1 MRKIFLIDKNII
13 TYDDLLNLINNSEL
27 VFTYSETELY
37 IINLIKKL
45 CGDGF
50 VNSIEDLIEKI
61 KLNNFSVDL
70 FTSGTT
76 GSAKK
81 INHNLNSLTK
91 NIVIKDEFKSAVW
104 GLSYHPS
111 KMASY
116 QVIFQSIFNQ
126 STLVNLFDYDFDQKS
141 LMITNF
147 NVTHISGTPTFYR
160 MLISNG
166 VIFNEVKQITLGGE
180 GSDSTL
186 INKLKINF
194 PNAKIK
200 NIYASTEAASLL
212 ISNSDLFSIPEKY
225 KNVIKI
231 KNNLLYIHNSLL
243 GQVDSTSLENEWY
256 NTMDIVEFVNSSE
269 FKFIGR
275 GNTEINVSGYKV
287 NPFHVESVIN
297 NLDYVNLCKIYP
309 KKNSV
314 VGNVLCCDLVI
325 NKDITKN
332 VIKDNLSDKL
342 EKYEIPVIFNIVK
355 SIEFNE
361 NIKIDRK

>member
-1 MRKIFLIDKNII
+1 MSKIFLIDKNII
-13 TYDDLLNLINNSEL
+13 TYDDLLHLINKSEL
-27 VFTYSETELY
+27 LFTYSETELY
-37 IINLIKKL
+37 IINLVREL
-45 CGDGF
+45 CGVGSVD
-50 VNSIEDLIEKI
+50 SIEDLIEKI
-61 KLNNFSVDL
+61 KLNNFSIDL

-76 GSAKK
+76 GLIKK

-91 NIVIKDEFKSAVW
+91 NIVIKDEFKSVIW

-126 STLVNLFDYDFDQKS
+126 STLVNLFDYNFDQKS
-141 LMITNF
+141 LMINNF

-166 VIFNEVKQITLGGE
+166 IIFNGVKQITLGGE
-180 GSDSTL
+180 GCDSNL
-186 INKLKINF
+186 ITKLKINF

-212 ISNSDLFSIPEKY
+212 ISDSDLFSIPEKY

-231 KNNLLYIHNSLL
+231 KNNLLYIHNTLL
-243 GQVDSTSLENEWY
+243 GQVDSTSLEGEWF
-256 NTMDIVEFVNSSE
+256 NTMDIVEFVDPNE
-269 FKFIGR
+269 FRFIGR
-275 GNTEINVSGYKV
+275 KNTEINVSGYKV
-287 NPFHVESVIN
+287 NPFHVENVIN
-297 NLDYVNLCKIYP
+297 SLDYVNLCKIYP

-314 VGNVLCCDLVI
+314 VGNILCCDLVL
-325 NKDITKN
+325 NKNITKN
-332 VIKDNLSDKL
+332 MIKNNLLDRL
-342 EKYEIPVIFNIVK
+342 EKYEIPVIFNIVE

-361 NIKIDRK
+361 NIKINRK